1 MKELSVV
8 YRGFGQSV
16 PLGTLAD
23 DGKVILF
30 EYSPQAIDLQLD
42 LSPLRTPLR
51 QAAYPDKQGDYRHL
65 HDVPGFIYD
74 TLPDGWG
81 YRLMHRRM
89 RTKGL
94 NPERLS
100 TLDRLAYLGENTMG
114 ALVYQP
120 CQTDLAGAKDLTLLE
135 LAQEVQAVLQD
146 DAYEVLAE
154 MARAGGSPGGA
165 RPKAQVVFNPQTKAL
180 STQASQVQGGEA
192 WLIKFAGADD
202 APDSCVLEEL
212 FAQMAHACHLGMTST
227 QLFELPGGHFAFGT
241 ERFDRRGTAR
251 VHVHSLA
258 GLLHANFQVP
268 SVSYED
274 FFRVTRRLTKDQRE
288 LVKAVK
294 ICAFNVLMNNR
305 DDHAKNLSFLREAD
319 GRWLLAPPYDLTY
332 CPGYQGEHFMDI
344 AGEGL
349 SPARAHVLGAAA
361 KAGLPAL
368 VASRALDE
376 VLEQATPDLLKLL
389 AKALPLKASSLAAVH
404 QAMTANHA
412 RLRKS

>member
-8 YRGFGQSV
+8 YRGFGQALPV
-16 PLGTLAD
+16 GTLAE
-23 DGKVILF
+23 DGKVVLF
-30 EYSPQAIDLQLD
+30 QYDPQALDLQLD

-51 QAAYPDKQGDYRHL
+51 LAAYPDKQGDYRDL

-74 TLPDGWG
+74 SLPDGWG

-89 RTKGL
+89 RARGL
-94 NPERLS
+94 DPARLT

-114 ALVYQP
+114 ALVYLPSQQEP
-120 CQTDLAGAKDLTLLE
+120 ASAKDLTLLE
-135 LAQEVQAVLQD
+135 LAQEVQAVLRD
-146 DAYEVLAE
+146 DGYEVLAE

-165 RPKAQVVFNPQTKAL
+165 RPKVQVYFNPQTQAL
-180 STQASQVQGGEA
+180 STQASQVLDGEA
-192 WLIKFAGADD
+192 WLVKFAGADD

-212 FAQMAHACHLGMTST
+212 YAQMAHACNLGMSRTR
-227 QLFELPGGHFAFGT
+227 LFELPGGQFAFGT
-241 ERFDRRGTAR
+241 QRFDRRGTSR

-258 GLLHANFQVP
+258 GVLHANFQVP

-288 LVKAVK
+288 LLRAVK

-332 CPGYQGEHFMDI
+332 CPGYQGEHFMDV
-344 AGEGL
+344 AGEGQA
-349 SPARAHVLGAAA
+349 PARSHVLAAAA
-361 KAGLPAL
+361 KAGLPAS

-376 VLEQATPDLLKLL
+376 VLELATPALLKEL
-389 AKALPLKASSLAAVH
+389 AKGLPLMASSLATVH
-404 QAMTANHA
+404 QAMSANHT
-412 RLRKS
+412 RLRKA

>member
-16 PLGTLAD
+16 PVGTLAE
-23 DGKVILF
+23 DGKVVLF
-30 EYSPQAIDLQLD
+30 QYTQQALDLQLD
-42 LSPLRTPLR
+42 LSPLRAPLR
-51 QAAYPDKQGDYRHL
+51 PAAYPDKQGEYRDL

-74 TLPDGWG
+74 SLPDGWG

-89 RTKGL
+89 RAKGL
-94 NPERLS
+94 DPERLS

-120 CQTDLAGAKDLTLLE
+120 SQLEQESAKDLTLLE

-146 DAYEVLAE
+146 DGYQVLAE
-154 MARAGGSPGGA
+154 MARVGASPGGA
-165 RPKAQVVFNPQTKAL
+165 RPKAQVYFNPQTKAL
-180 STQASQVQGGEA
+180 STQASQVPGGEA
-192 WLIKFAGADD
+192 WLVKFAGTDD

-212 FAQMAHACHLGMTST
+212 FAQLAHVCHLGMTST
-227 QLFELPGGHFAFGT
+227 RLFELPGGHFAFGT
-241 ERFDRRGTAR
+241 QRFDRRGASR

-305 DDHAKNLSFLREAD
+305 DDHAKNLSFLRETD

-332 CPGYQGEHFMDI
+332 CPGYQGEHFMDV
-344 AGEGL
+344 AGEGKA
-349 SPARAHVLGAAA
+349 PARAHVLAAAA
-361 KAGLPAL
+361 KAGLSAN
-368 VASRALDE
+368 VAGRALDE
-376 VLEQATPDLLKLL
+376 MLELATPALLKQL
-389 AKALPLKASSLAAVH
+389 AKGLPLKASTLATVH
-404 QAMTANHA
+404 QTMTVNHT

>member
-16 PLGTLAD
+16 LVGTLAED
-23 DGKVILF
+23 DKVVLF
-30 EYSPQAIDLQLD
+30 QYAPQALDLQLD
-42 LSPLRTPLR
+42 LSPLRAPLR
-51 QAAYPDKQGDYRHL
+51 QAAYPDKQGEYRDL

-74 TLPDGWG
+74 SLPDGWG

-89 RTKGL
+89 RVRGL
-94 NPERLS
+94 DPESLS

-114 ALVYQP
+114 TLVYLPSQ
-120 CQTDLAGAKDLTLLE
+120 LELESAIDLTLLE
-135 LAQEVQAVLQD
+135 LAQEVQAVLQND
-146 DAYEVLAE
+146 GYEVLAE

-165 RPKAQVVFNPQTKAL
+165 RPKAQVHFNPQTKAL
-180 STQASQVQGGEA
+180 STQASQVPDGEA
-192 WLIKFAGADD
+192 WLVKFGDADD

-212 FAQMAHACHLGMTST
+212 YAQMAHACHLGMTPT
-227 QLFELPGGHFAFGT
+227 RLFELPGGHFAFGT
-241 ERFDRRGTAR
+241 QRFDRRGASR

-332 CPGYQGEHFMDI
+332 CPGYKGEHFMDV
-344 AGEGL
+344 AGEGKA
-349 SPARAHVLGAAA
+349 PTRAHVLAAA
-361 KAGLPAL
+361 EKAGLSAS
-368 VASRALDE
+368 VADRALDE
-376 VLEQATPDLLKLL
+376 MLEQATPALLKQL
-389 AKALPLKASSLAAVH
+389 AKGLPLTASTLATVH
-404 QAMTANHA
+404 QAMTVNHT